1 MQLEDAGLFGVGKG
15 KDDFTFDYILKVD
28 NNWGQFKSLYGKNL
42 RPVVIKEV
50 EKMLLC
56 RDPKGGF
63 ATYLCLSCGETKII
77 PFSCNSRLCSR
88 CGKKYTD
95 IWAEELA
102 NYLLPCIHRHIVLT
116 ISDKL
121 WSYFIDNP
129 GLQKLLLDTA
139 AETMKEVI
147 KLSNKGRRKLKC
159 GQVLVLHP
167 FGDDLK
173 ANFHV
178 HILIT
183 EGGLDGEGK
192 WHSTVYLDYETIRK
206 KWQYNILTALKKE
219 PVLRVDKKLAA
230 IIDWCFRYR
239 KNGFYIFAKR
249 RLPPITNRKGTIRY
263 IGRYVRHPAISN
275 RRIIGYDGKTVTF
288 TYEEYRRKFQKTL
301 PKFEFIDAVL
311 QHVTESQ
318 FKVVRRF
325 GLYARRA
332 SASHQTAYEALSK
345 ETVSEIPTVFLRKQE
360 VGTLPGFNWRE
371 NIIRY
376 TGEDPLSCPKC
387 GNEMELFQLTYP
399 DGYGGYKTVGGYDW
413 LIKKGVLDVLEEE
426 TSPPE
431 ETQVSEQEGSQL
443 YLF

>member
-1 MQLEDAGLFGVGKG
+1 MHLEDTGLFEVGKG
-15 KDDFTFDYILKVD
+15 RDDLTFDYILKVD
-28 NNWGQFKSLYGKNL
+28 NNWKQFKTLYGKKL
-42 RPVVIKEV
+42 RPIVIKEV

-63 ATYLCLSCGETKII
+63 ATYICISCGETKTI

-88 CGKKYTD
+88 CGKKYADT
-95 IWAEELA
+95 WAEELA
-102 NYLLPCIHRHIVLT
+102 NYLLPCTHRHIVLT

-121 WSYFIDNP
+121 WVYFVARP
-129 GLQKLLLDTA
+129 RLQKLLLDTA
-139 AETMKEVI
+139 AETMKKVI
-147 KLSNKGRRKLKC
+147 KLSNKGKKRLRC

-178 HILIT
+178 HILIS
-183 EGGLDGEGK
+183 EGGLDKDGK
-192 WHSTVYLDYETIRK
+192 WHSTVYLDYGTIRK
-206 KWQYNILTALKKE
+206 IWQYSILTALRKE
-219 PVLRVDKKLAA
+219 PGLKGNKNLAA
-230 IIDWCFRYR
+230 IIDWCFKYR

-249 RLPPITNRKGTIRY
+249 RLPPSTNRKGTIRY

-288 TYEEYRRKFQKTL
+288 TYEEDKKRFQKTL
-301 PKFEFIDAVL
+301 PKFEFIRAVL

-325 GLYARRA
+325 GLYARR
-332 SASHQTAYEALSK
+332 SSVSYQTAYEALAG
-345 ETVSEIPTVFLRKQE
+345 EATIPE
-360 VGTLPGFNWRE
+360 VATLPVFNWRE
-371 NIIRY
+371 NLKQY

-399 DGYGGYKTVGGYDW
+399 DGYGNYKTVGGYDW
-413 LIKKGVLDVLEEE
+413 LIKRGVLADVLEEE
-426 TSPPE
+426 TQ
-431 ETQVSEQEGSQL
+431 TSEQEGSQL
-443 YLF
+443 YLS